1 MMGSQAAES
10 VKPPMLKEAT
20 VRVTAPPP
28 LGWLPLGWLPLGVL
42 SSPPPQA
49 VMLRAMAAAMAR
61 ARILLSF
68 IFHFLL
74 LKFR

>member
-1 MMGSQAAES
+1 MFNSEFIEMFGSEIG
-10 VKPPMLKEAT
+10 AT
-20 VRVTAPPP
+20 LYMVLVSS
-28 LGWLPLGWLPLGVL
+28 LVSYVIGLPLGVL

-49 VMLRAMAAAMAR
+49 VMLRALAAAMAR

-74 LKFR
+74 LKIR